1 MTKRSKSPP
10 DYALLMVPELLRAA
24 RRWKGLSQRELAA
37 RSGLPKTTI
46 GRLESG
52 ETSDPS
58 VSTLQRVLAGAGFG
72 LIVVDEDGDELTYFN
87 APGGQRDAAGRHLPA
102 HLERRRLDRHWW
114 GWYRIAWERTN
125 HPRPEWIYEKRPAV
139 RPNRRYG

>member
-1 MTKRSKSPP
+1 
-10 DYALLMVPELLRAA
+10 MVPDLLRAA
-24 RRWKGLSQRELAA
+24 RRWKGLSQRELAE

-72 LIVVDEDGDELTYFN
+72 IIVVDENGEELSYFN
-87 APGGQRDAAGRHLPA
+87 APGNQRDAAGRHLPA
-102 HLERRRLDRHWW
+102 HLERRRLDRYWW
-114 GWYRIAWERTN
+114 GWYRIAWEYTKD
-125 HPRPEWIYEKRPAV
+125 PRPEWIYNKRPSGVSRHWLTA
-139 RPNRRYG
+139 

>member
-1 MTKRSKSPP
+1 VTRRSKSPP
-10 DYALLMVPELLRAA
+10 DYALLIVPELLRAA
-24 RRWKGLSQRELAA
+24 RRWKGLSQRELAE
-37 RSGLPKTTI
+37 RSALPKTTI

-52 ETSDPS
+52 ETRDPS

-72 LIVVDEDGDELTYFN
+72 LIVVDEDGEELTYFN

-102 HLERRRLDRHWW
+102 HLERRRLDRDWW
-114 GWYRIAWERTN
+114 GWYRIAWEHTN
-125 HPRPEWIYEKRPAV
+125 HPRPEWIYEKRPAI